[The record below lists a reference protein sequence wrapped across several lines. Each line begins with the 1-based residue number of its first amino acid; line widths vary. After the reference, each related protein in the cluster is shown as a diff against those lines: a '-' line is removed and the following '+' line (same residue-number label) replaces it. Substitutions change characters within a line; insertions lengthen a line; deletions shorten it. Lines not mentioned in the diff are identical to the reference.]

1 MDQHTGG
8 KWLIHG
14 TKRRKDNQYDYLILN
29 YTPLYA
35 IVQGEVMKRWYALY
49 VFLCSYEFVIWP
61 DCFVEHSC
69 PGGFCPESG
78 TLTRTYSITTLLGTD
93 DWHLANRFSLVYVF
107 VVVYLRRLY
116 HSVSSRSRPCTS
128 VNAPPHR
135 KECPH
140 MHATTPPHHHYHYHA
155 DLLTCIEHI
164 RWTILEACV
173 NTCWVYSV
181 KSVSKM

>member
-1 MDQHTGG
+1 MVCTLCLSMFIWICDMAWLFRGTFVSWWFLPRIWYPDTDIQH
-8 KWLIHG
+8 
-14 TKRRKDNQYDYLILN
+14 YYLAR
-29 YTPLYA
+29 YP
-35 IVQGEVMKRWYALY
+35 
-49 VFLCSYEFVIWP
+49 
-61 DCFVEHSC
+61 
-69 PGGFCPESG
+69 
-78 TLTRTYSITTLLGTD
+78 TD
-93 DWHLANRFSLVYVF
+93 DWHLANRFSLVYLF

-164 RWTILEACV
+164 WWTILEACV